1 MEMSQDRQRC
11 LETNKL
17 QVLRN
22 NLSTWRDIR
31 NKKLEKTDIEFLRAL
46 EDYFASLQD
55 DRPEVVKLKNLAQKR
70 QLLRDVTQF
79 EDTTV
84 VSDEIKMMD
93 YLPEILR

>member
-22 NLSTWRDIR
+22 NLSEWREIR
-31 NKKLEKTDIEFLRAL
+31 NKKLEETDIEFLKAL
-46 EDYFASLQD
+46 ENYFASLQD
-55 DRPEVVKLKNLAQKR
+55 NRPQVAELKSLAQQR
-70 QLLRDVTQF
+70 QRLRDVTQF
-79 EDTTV
+79 QNTDV
-84 VSDEIKMMD
+84 VSDEIEMMD

>member
-1 MEMSQDRQRC
+1 MSQDRQRC

-17 QVLRN
+17 QVLQN

>member
-17 QVLRN
+17 QVLQN

>member
-1 MEMSQDRQRC
+1 MSQDRQRC

>member
-1 MEMSQDRQRC
+1 MSQDRQRC

-17 QVLRN
+17 QVLQN

-70 QLLRDVTQF
+70 QLLIEEGFNKFKYD
-79 EDTTV
+79 
-84 VSDEIKMMD
+84 
-93 YLPEILR
+93 